1 MGLTAKLKDLRTK
14 AEDAVVEH
22 KDQIQ
27 QTVQKVGAAA
37 DQRTGGKYSEQI
49 HKAGA
54 KASGLVDGLAE
65 DSRTD
70 AADTAGEKVA
80 EEESPPPAA

>member
-1 MGLTAKLKDLRTK
+1 MGLTDKLKDLRTK

-37 DQRTGGKYSEQI
+37 DQRTGGKYSEKIQQ
-49 HKAGA
+49 AEA
-54 KASGLVDGLAE
+54 KASGLVEGLGE
-65 DSRTD
+65 DSRP
-70 AADTAGEKVA
+70 AADEPATEGE
-80 EEESPPPAA
+80 SQPPAA